1 MDDKKTD
8 ISERNRARTEKQRMW
23 KLAGQYSS
31 VGIEMA
37 VCIAASVWLGTIAD
51 EKFGTDPGFTL
62 FGFVVGIGAA
72 TKAVIRVAR
81 RFQKHNAAQDQSSAG
96 ESESAPTEPKP

>member
-1 MDDKKTD
+1 MD
-8 ISERNRARTEKQRMW
+8 ERQRARAEKQRMW

-37 VCIAASVWLGTIAD
+37 VCIAASVWLGTLAD
-51 EKFGTDPGFTL
+51 EEFGTDPGFAL
-62 FGFVVGIGAA
+62 FGFVVGVGAA

-81 RFQKHNAAQDQSSAG
+81 RFQQHTAAQDQSSAD
-96 ESESAPTEPKP
+96 ESASAPTDPEP

>member
-1 MDDKKTD
+1 MNKPK
-8 ISERNRARTEKQRMW
+8 SPLSEKQRMW

-37 VCIAASVWLGTIAD
+37 VCVGFSVWLGTWAD
-51 EKFGTDPGFTL
+51 EKLGTDPGFTL

-81 RFQKHNAAQDQSSAG
+81 RFQRHNAAQDQSSADELG
-96 ESESAPTEPKP
+96 SPPADSEP